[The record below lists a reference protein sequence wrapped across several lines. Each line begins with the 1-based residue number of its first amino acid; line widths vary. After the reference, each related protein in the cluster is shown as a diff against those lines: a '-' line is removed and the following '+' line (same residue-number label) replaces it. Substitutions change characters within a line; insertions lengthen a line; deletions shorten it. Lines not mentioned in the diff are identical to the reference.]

1 MKAWHS
7 LSYRYNSLFLPG
19 LFLTYDEGSGPQ
31 RALAMELHRKDVPL
45 YLVAAAAVT
54 TLVSIR
60 VFEILMAAAL
70 IALVVAR
77 RRWRFPPVWLPLS
90 LFVSG
95 TLVSLFVSGHIRE
108 GLPQVRKFY
117 VYLMLFLVTSALR
130 TVSEIRWTAFGLA
143 LAATLSSAWALLQ
156 FFEKYRAAELAHQN
170 FYTSYV
176 DARITGFMGHWMT
189 LSGELMM
196 ALLVIAALVFFA
208 CDRTGTPW
216 LILAALPVS
225 AALGLTWTR
234 SMWLGTLCG
243 AVYLIWFWKK
253 WALAAV
259 PLLIAGLLIAN
270 PVDIRERAVSALAPH
285 EGRTDSNAHRAE
297 LRRIGWEMIKAHP
310 WVGVGPEQVS
320 RQYQNYIRPDMPK
333 PQASQYY
340 GHLENDYVQYAAER
354 GVPTMLALLWMIGW
368 AGFDFARALR
378 RLPSDAGERWVLHAA
393 IAVIVGVLV
402 SGFYS
407 WNLNNSEVLAMF
419 LAVMGCG
426 YVALWQAQAKRE
438 SEIIPVAAS
447 LAPR

>member
-1 MKAWHS
+1 MMAS
-7 LSYRYNSLFLPG
+7 NMMLREQDL
-19 LFLTYDEGSGPQ
+19 
-31 RALAMELHRKDVPL
+31 PL
-45 YLVAAAAVT
+45 YFVGAAAVT

-60 VFEILMAAAL
+60 VFEILMAVAL
-70 IALVVAR
+70 IALIVTR
-77 RRWRFPPVWLPLS
+77 RRWRLPPVWLPLS
-90 LFVSG
+90 LFLLG
-95 TLVSLFVSGHIRE
+95 TLLSLFVSGHIRD

-117 VYLMLFLVTSALR
+117 IYLMLFLVTTAVR
-130 TVSEIRWTAFGLA
+130 TVRETRWLALGWA
-143 LAATLSSAWALLQ
+143 LAATLSSLWALKQ

-170 FYTSYV
+170 FYLSYV

-196 ALLVIAALVFFA
+196 ALLVMGALVFFA
-208 CDRTGTPW
+208 PDRSFTIP
-216 LILAALPVS
+216 LIVAALPVS

-243 AVYLIWFWKK
+243 GVYLIWFWKK

-259 PLLIAGLLIAN
+259 PVLIAGLLIAN
-270 PVDIRERAVSALAPH
+270 PLDIRERAVSALTPH
-285 EGRTDSNAHRAE
+285 EGQTDSNAHRAE

-310 WVGVGPEQVS
+310 WLGVGPEQVW
-320 RQYQNYIRPDMPK
+320 RQYQNYIRPDMPQ

-368 AGFDFARALR
+368 ALFDFARSLR
-378 RLPSDAGERWVLHAA
+378 RLPPGAEERWVLHAA
-393 IAVIVGVLV
+393 IAAIASVLV

-419 LAVMGCG
+419 LAVIGCG
-426 YVALWQAQAKRE
+426 YVAVWQAEAKRG
-438 SEIIPVAAS
+438 SDVTPAVAS
-447 LAPR
+447 VPLR

>member
-1 MKAWHS
+1 
-7 LSYRYNSLFLPG
+7 
-19 LFLTYDEGSGPQ
+19 
-31 RALAMELHRKDVPL
+31 MELFRRNDVPI
-45 YLVAAAAVT
+45 YLVVAAAVT

-60 VFEILMAAAL
+60 VFEILMAM
-70 IALVVAR
+70 ALVALMVTR
-77 RRWRFPPVWLPLS
+77 QRWRLPPVWLPLS
-90 LFVSG
+90 LFLVA
-95 TLVSLFVSGHIRE
+95 TLVSLFASGHIRD

-117 VYLMLFLVTSALR
+117 VYFMLVLVTSAIR
-130 TVSEIRWTAFGLA
+130 TVKEARWVALGWA
-143 LAATLSSAWALLQ
+143 LAATLSSLWALKQ
-156 FFEKYRAAELAHQN
+156 FFAKYHAAELAHQN
-170 FYTSYV
+170 FYLSYV

-196 ALLVIAALVFFA
+196 ALLVMGALGFFA
-208 CDRTGTPW
+208 PDRAATPW
-216 LILAALPVS
+216 LVAAALPVG

-243 AVYLIWFWKK
+243 GVYLIWFWKK

-270 PVDIRERAVSALAPH
+270 PLDIRERAISALAPH
-285 EGRTDSNAHRAE
+285 EGLTDSNGHRAE

-310 WVGVGPEQVS
+310 WLGVGPEQVA
-320 RQYQNYIRPDMPK
+320 RQYQDYIRPDMPK

-354 GVPTMLALLWMIGW
+354 GVPATLALLWMIGW
-368 AGFDFARALR
+368 AVFDFARALR
-378 RLPSDAGERWVLHAA
+378 RLPADAEERWVLRAA
-393 IAVIVGVLV
+393 IAVTASILV

-426 YVALWQAQAKRE
+426 YVAVWQADSKRE
-438 SEIIPVAAS
+438 SKVTPVVVS
-447 LAPR
+447 LPLR

>member
-1 MKAWHS
+1 MD
-7 LSYRYNSLFLPG
+7 L
-19 LFLTYDEGSGPQ
+19 D
-31 RALAMELHRKDVPL
+31 RKDAPL
-45 YLVAAAAVT
+45 YLAGMAAVT

-70 IALVVAR
+70 VALIVAR
-77 RRWRFPPVWLPLS
+77 VRWRLPPVWLPLS
-90 LFVSG
+90 LFLLG
-95 TLVSLFVSGHIRE
+95 TLTSLFVSGHVSE

-117 VYLMLFLVTSALR
+117 VYLMLFLVTTAVR
-130 TVSEIRWTAFGLA
+130 TVREIRWVALGWT
-143 LAATLSSAWALLQ
+143 LAAALSSLWSLKQ
-156 FFEKYRAAELAHQN
+156 FYEKYRFAEFAHQN

-196 ALLVIAALVFFA
+196 VLLVIGALVFFA
-208 CDRTGTPW
+208 RDRAGIAW
-216 LILAALPVS
+216 LIAAALPVS

-259 PLLIAGLLIAN
+259 PLLIAVLLIVN
-270 PVDIRERAVSALAPH
+270 PLDIRERAISALTPH
-285 EGRTDSNAHRAE
+285 GGQTDSNAHRAE

-310 WVGVGPEQVS
+310 WLGVGPEQVS
-320 RQYQNYIRPDMPK
+320 RTYQNYIRPDMPK

-354 GVPTMLALLWMIGW
+354 GVPTMLALVWMIGW
-368 AGFDFARALR
+368 ALFDFARVLR
-378 RLPSDAGERWVLHAA
+378 RLPADAEERWVLHAA
-393 IAVIVGVLV
+393 IAVTIGVLV

-407 WNLNNSEVLAMF
+407 WNLNNSEVLALF

-426 YVALWQAQAKRE
+426 YVAVWQAEAKRG
-438 SEIIPVAAS
+438 SQITPVVSS

>member
-1 MKAWHS
+1 MA
-7 LSYRYNSLFLPG
+7 LNE
-19 LFLTYDEGSGPQ
+19 EGF
-31 RALAMELHRKDVPL
+31 HRKDVPL
-45 YLVAAAAVT
+45 YLVGAAAVT

-60 VFEILMAAAL
+60 VFEILMGLAVVAL
-70 IALVVAR
+70 IVPR
-77 RRWRFPPVWLPLS
+77 RRWRLPPVWFPLA
-90 LFVSG
+90 LFLLG
-95 TLVSLFVSGHIRE
+95 TLVSLFASGHIRE

-117 VYLMLFLVTSALR
+117 VYLMLVLVTTAVR
-130 TVSEIRWTAFGLA
+130 TVRQARWVALGWA
-143 LAATLSSAWALLQ
+143 LAATLSSLWALKQ
-156 FFEKYRAAELAHQN
+156 FFEKYRAAEGAHQN
-170 FYTSYV
+170 FYTAYV

-196 ALLVIAALVFFA
+196 TLLVIGALVFFA
-208 CDRTGTPW
+208 RDRSLTIG
-216 LILAALPVS
+216 LIVAILPVS

-253 WALAAV
+253 WALAAMPV
-259 PLLIAGLLIAN
+259 LIAGLLIAN
-270 PVDIRERAVSALAPH
+270 PLDIRERAMSALAPH
-285 EGRTDSNAHRAE
+285 EGQTDSNAHRAE

-310 WVGVGPEQVS
+310 WLGVGPEQVW
-320 RQYQNYIRPDMPK
+320 RQYQNYIRPDMPR

-368 AGFDFARALR
+368 AFFDFARALR
-378 RLPSDAGERWVLHAA
+378 RLPADAEERWVLHAA
-393 IAVIVGVLV
+393 VAVIVSVLV

-426 YVALWQAQAKRE
+426 YGAVWQAEAKRE
-438 SEIIPVAAS
+438 RDVTPAVAS
-447 LAPR
+447 VPLR

>member
-1 MKAWHS
+1 MMASSMLLKK
-7 LSYRYNSLFLPG
+7 
-19 LFLTYDEGSGPQ
+19 Q
-31 RALAMELHRKDVPL
+31 DVPF
-45 YLVAAAAVT
+45 YLVGAAAVT

-60 VFEILMAAAL
+60 VFEILMAVAFIAL
-70 IALVVAR
+70 ILTR
-77 RRWRFPPVWLPLS
+77 RRWRVPPVWLPLS
-90 LFVSG
+90 LFLLG
-95 TLVSLFVSGHIRE
+95 TLVSLLVSGHIHD

-117 VYLMLFLVTSALR
+117 VYLMLFLVTAAVR
-130 TVSEIRWTAFGLA
+130 TVTESRWVALGWA
-143 LAATLSSAWALLQ
+143 LAAALSSSWALKQ

-170 FYTSYV
+170 FYLSYV

-196 ALLVIAALVFFA
+196 ALLVIGALVFF
-208 CDRTGTPW
+208 TPRREMARSFRVA
-216 LILAALPVS
+216 LIVAALPVI
-225 AALGLTWTR
+225 AALELTWTR

-243 AVYLIWFWKK
+243 GLYLIWFWKK

-259 PLLIAGLLIAN
+259 PVLIAGLLIAN
-270 PVDIRERAVSALAPH
+270 PLDIRERAVSALSPH
-285 EGRTDSNAHRAE
+285 EGQTDSNAHRAE

-310 WVGVGPEQVS
+310 WFGVGPEQVW
-320 RQYQNYIRPDMPK
+320 RQYQNYIRPDMPQ

-368 AGFDFARALR
+368 AILDFARALR
-378 RLPSDAGERWVLHAA
+378 RLPSDAEERWVLHAA
-393 IAVIVGVLV
+393 IAVIAGVLV

-426 YVALWQAQAKRE
+426 YVAVWQAEAQRE
-438 SEIIPVAAS
+438 NKVTPAVVS
-447 LAPR
+447 APLR

>member
-1 MKAWHS
+1 MDR
-7 LSYRYNSLFLPG
+7 LVRRDVLF
-19 LFLTYDEGSGPQ
+19 
-31 RALAMELHRKDVPL
+31 

-54 TLVSIR
+54 TLISIR
-60 VFEILMAAAL
+60 VFEILMAVAL
-70 IALVVAR
+70 LAMVFTR
-77 RRWRFPPVWLPLS
+77 SRWRVPPVWLPLA
-90 LFVSG
+90 LFVLG
-95 TLVSLFVSGHIRE
+95 TVVSLLASGDVRD
-108 GLPQVRKFY
+108 GLPQIRKFY
-117 VYLMLFLVTSALR
+117 VYLMLFLVTSAVR
-130 TVSEIRWTAFGLA
+130 TIRDVRWIAVAWA
-143 LAATLSSAWALLQ
+143 LAATLSSVWAIAQ
-156 FFEKYRAAELAHQN
+156 FYRKYRAAEMAHQN

-196 ALLVIAALVFFA
+196 ALMVIAALAFFA
-208 CDRTGTPW
+208 RDRTAMAW
-216 LILAALPVS
+216 LIAAAVPVS

-243 AVYLIWFWKK
+243 GIYLIWFWKK

-259 PLLIAGLLIAN
+259 PVVIAGLLVAN
-270 PVDIRERAVSALAPH
+270 PFDLRERALSALAPH

-310 WVGVGPEQVS
+310 WLGVGPEQVS
-320 RQYQNYIRPDMPK
+320 RQYRNYIRPDMPR
-333 PQASQYY
+333 PDASQYY

-368 AGFDFARALR
+368 ALFDFARTLR
-378 RLPSDAGERWVLHAA
+378 RLPLDAEERWVLHGA
-393 IAVIVGVLV
+393 IAVILSVLV

-426 YVALWQAQAKRE
+426 YVALWQAEEKRQ
-438 SEIIPVAAS
+438 SGVIPDLAS
-447 LAPR
+447 APLR